1 MDKPLVSI
9 CIPTYN
15 GARYIAEALESALT
29 QTYPYTEIVISDDAS
44 SDATLDII
52 KRYQLKTAI
61 PIHIYP
67 HEPSGIGANW
77 NHCIKQANGI
87 YIKFLFQDDVLNP
100 TCISEMVD
108 LLEHDKKV
116 GLVACKRDILVD
128 KTYRNDETEQ
138 WIETYGDLQDHLNI
152 PVIDGVQYLD
162 RSVFKSRLLLI
173 EPLNKIGEPTVFL
186 FRKQIVDDIGFFR
199 EDLFQILDFEFCNRV
214 LRKYKIAVLNKKLVG
229 FRLHSN
235 QATNSNMTHVKSDL
249 LKYHTIIYEKYF
261 FLINRNL
268 QLKLLKK
275 YNPLFKQL
283 VKIKRIFK

>member
-29 QTYPYTEIVISDDAS
+29 QTYPHIEIVISDDAS

-52 KRYQLKTAI
+52 KHYQLKTAI
-61 PIHIYP
+61 PIHIYA
-67 HEPSGIGANW
+67 HEPRGIGANW